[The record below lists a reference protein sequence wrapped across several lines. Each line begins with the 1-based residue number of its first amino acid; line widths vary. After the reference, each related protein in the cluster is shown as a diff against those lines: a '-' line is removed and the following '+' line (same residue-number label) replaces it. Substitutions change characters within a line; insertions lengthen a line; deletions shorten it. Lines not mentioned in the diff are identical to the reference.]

1 MSRPRSLFLA
11 AALAAAFCCHSSA
24 QPAAGPIGGTGLPTR
39 EGQTPSAGLPPGE
52 AAVSPAPTDITFVRE
67 LAGIREFRVVANG
80 LQVLLVRDTSA
91 PVVTVMTT
99 YHVGS
104 RNEVVGTTGA
114 THLLEHLFFKG
125 TERFNR
131 DRGNSLDQLLDR
143 VGADNNATTSYDRT
157 NYYVNAPS
165 DQLPLVC
172 DLLADHLR
180 HLRLREE
187 DRAPEMTVVRNEFEN
202 GENSPWMALNKAIWA
217 AAYTAHPYHNPVIG
231 WRSDIENVPIA
242 KLRAFHDTYYWP
254 NNCTLTIAGDF
265 TEASALD
272 TVRRHFAALPTSPHP
287 IPELYTIE
295 PEQEGP
301 RRTVVHRPGQPGVV
315 GVAFKRPGGLHPDS
329 ASLALLA
336 TALGDGMTSR
346 LYRALVDT
354 GLATEIFVDNNAL
367 RDPGL
372 LLCYAMLAPGVPHER
387 AEAALNAALHEV
399 AEHGLTSEEIQ
410 RSRRQLAAQRAYKR
424 DGGAAVAAELN
435 ESIALGDWTD
445 FVTQADRLDAV
456 TPADLQRVARETF
469 AEPRSTTGWF
479 IPTTEDDA
487 PAGSASGTPPARSG
501 IQYRRAPA
509 ADSSGTGLQTRG
521 IDAISAPAAG
531 TPFRRQI
538 GGIDF
543 VARPTGVKEVVTIV
557 GSLAAGDAFSPA
569 DNTALALLTAALL
582 DKGTVQHSKFA
593 LAETL
598 AGMGATIEFGSDRL
612 RVEFTARCLR
622 ADAPAVIALLA
633 EQLRQP
639 AIAPAEVA
647 KEKARLAGELQQA
660 MDQPGAR
667 AAIALSR
674 ALWPEG
680 HPQRQP
686 ELARKLAD
694 LARTTPA
701 EVAEFHRSHYGPRSL
716 RLVAV
721 GDLDPAPLAAAVER
735 SFAGW
740 VGGSDYPTPPKLPA
754 PQTHGETVELPMAEK
769 PSLTLLFGQTTGLQA
784 RDTDA
789 LALKLA
795 THTLGGPTFTS
806 RLISTIRDTEGLT
819 YGIGAR
825 VAGDSV
831 TEGTWFIRGTF
842 DTTLLGKG
850 EAATRR
856 ELAKWYERG
865 ITAEELAAQK
875 TNYVGV
881 FKLGLA
887 TSSGM
892 AEALLRALECGEG
905 PEAVDNLG
913 ARVGALTLT
922 EVNAAI
928 RRHLDPARMVV
939 IKAGTLPGR

>member
-1 MSRPRSLFLA
+1 
-11 AALAAAFCCHSSA
+11 
-24 QPAAGPIGGTGLPTR
+24 
-39 EGQTPSAGLPPGE
+39 
-52 AAVSPAPTDITFVRE
+52 
-67 LAGIREFRVVANG
+67 
-80 LQVLLVRDTSA
+80 
-91 PVVTVMTT
+91 
-99 YHVGS
+99 
-104 RNEVVGTTGA
+104 
-114 THLLEHLFFKG
+114 
-125 TERFNR
+125 
-131 DRGNSLDQLLDR
+131 
-143 VGADNNATTSYDRT
+143 
-157 NYYVNAPS
+157 
-165 DQLPLVC
+165 
-172 DLLADHLR
+172 
-180 HLRLREE
+180 
-187 DRAPEMTVVRNEFEN
+187 
-202 GENSPWMALNKAIWA
+202 MALNKAIWA
-217 AAYTAHPYHNPVIG
+217 SAYTAHPYHNPVIG
-231 WRSDIENVPIA
+231 WRSDIENVPIG

-254 NNCTLTIAGDF
+254 DNCTLTLAGDF
-265 TEASALD
+265 TEAAALEA
-272 TVRRHFAALPTSPHP
+272 VHRHFAALPRAPHP
-287 IPELYTIE
+287 IPELYTVE
-295 PEQEGP
+295 PAQEGP
-301 RRTVVHRPGQPGVV
+301 RRTVVHRAGQPGVV
-315 GVAFKRPGGLHPDS
+315 GVAFKRPSGLHPDS
-329 ASLALLA
+329 AALALLT

-354 GLATEIFVDNNAL
+354 GLASEVFVDNNSL

-387 AEAALNAALHEV
+387 AEAMLNSTLHAV
-399 AEHGLTSEEIQ
+399 AEQGLTSEEIQ
-410 RSRRQLAAQRAYKR
+410 RARRQLTAQRAFKR

-445 FVTQADRLDAV
+445 YATQAARLDAV

-469 AEPRSTTGWF
+469 AERHSTTGWF
-479 IPTTEDDA
+479 V
-487 PAGSASGTPPARSG
+487 PAGEEEGSAELPSSGPDKSATPSASSASVTAVPPPN
-501 IQYRRAPA
+501 PA
-509 ADSSGTGLQTRG
+509 A
-521 IDAISAPAAG
+521 SAPHSEAFGDTAHPPRVSASPAPVAG
-531 TPFRRQI
+531 TLFRRPI

-543 VARPTGVKEVVTIV
+543 VARPTGVSEVVTIV

-582 DKGTVQHSKFA
+582 DKGTTRHDKFA
-593 LAETL
+593 LAELL

-639 AIAPAEVA
+639 AFASAEVA

-686 ELARKLAD
+686 ELPRTLAD
-694 LARTTPA
+694 LALATPTQ
-701 EVAEFHRSHYGPRSL
+701 VAEFHRSHYGPRSL

-721 GDLDPAPLAAAVER
+721 GDLDPATIATAVER
-735 SFAGW
+735 SFEGW
-740 VGGSDYPTPPKLPA
+740 VGGSEYPAPPKLPA
-754 PQTHGETVELPMAEK
+754 PQTHGQTVELPMAEK
-769 PSLTLLFGQTTGLQA
+769 PSLTLLLGQTTGLQA

-825 VAGDSV
+825 VGVDSI
-831 TEGTWFIRGTF
+831 TEGSWFIRGTF
-842 DTTLLGKG
+842 DTTLLGRG
-850 EAATRR
+850 EASTRR
-856 ELAKWYERG
+856 ELSKWFEQG

-887 TSSGM
+887 TTTGM
-892 AEALLRALECGEG
+892 AEALLGALERGEG
-905 PEAVDNLG
+905 PEAVDSLG
-913 ARVGALTLT
+913 ARVNALSLS

-928 RRHLDPARMVV
+928 RHHLDPALMVV
-939 IKAGTLPGR
+939 IKAGTLPGP